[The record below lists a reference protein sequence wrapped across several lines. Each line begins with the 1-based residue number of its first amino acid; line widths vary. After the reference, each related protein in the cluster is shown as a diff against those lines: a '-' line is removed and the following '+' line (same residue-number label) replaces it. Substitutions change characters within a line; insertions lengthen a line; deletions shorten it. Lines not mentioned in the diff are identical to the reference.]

1 MTGVDVNAGMLTVA
15 ARESSGLPAAVEWRQ
30 APADRLPFGDGEFD
44 AVVCQQGLQ
53 FFPDVAAATTEAARV
68 SRPGARVAV
77 TVWSPLE
84 RSPYFEAQFLAIRQ
98 IVGAQAVTSF
108 EGAFGFPAD
117 RITGALSAAGLRD
130 VRVHEV
136 TVEIRPPR
144 LAEYAVGHLQALP
157 WGAVVARTR
166 TDGLEAVGAL
176 MVERLAPHMAAD
188 GSVAAPFAS
197 LLVSAAR

>member
-1 MTGVDVNAGMLTVA
+1 MTGEDVNAGMLTVA

-98 IVGAQAVTSF
+98 IAGAQAVTSF
-108 EGAFGFPAD
+108 EGAFGS
-117 RITGALSAAGLRD
+117 RQI
-130 VRVHEV
+130 
-136 TVEIRPPR
+136 
-144 LAEYAVGHLQALP
+144 
-157 WGAVVARTR
+157 
-166 TDGLEAVGAL
+166 
-176 MVERLAPHMAAD
+176 
-188 GSVAAPFAS
+188 GSPGPS
-197 LLVSAAR
+197 RRLVSGTCASTR